1 MPIIRKISGNSMMPH
16 LRPGKLVL
24 ARRSSNYEAGDLI
37 IFTHNCLEK
46 IKRVSYFIG
55 DIFYVL
61 GDNLENSTDSR
72 VFGNID
78 KSDILGKVIWP
89 INKNKETHENIST
102 T

>member
-37 IFTHNCLEK
+37 I
-46 IKRVSYFIG
+46 KRVSSFIG
-55 DIFYVL
+55 DSFYVL